1 MITTLQGRTQK
12 VEISPEGPT
21 VIIGERLNPTGHSRL
36 AEALRKGDWDLIRQ
50 EATSQV
56 EQGAAIIDINVGVM
70 GMDEVTVLPQAVRVV
85 SEVVVYPFVLIHP
98 IPRPG
103 RLP

>member
-1 MITTLQGRTQK
+1 MITTLQGKTQK

-36 AEALRKGDWDLIRQ
+36 AKALREDDWDLVRQ

-56 EQGAAIIDINVGVM
+56 EQGAAVIDVNVGTM
-70 GMDEVTVLPQAVRVV
+70 GVD
-85 SEVVVYPFVLIHP
+85 
-98 IPRPG
+98 
-103 RLP
+103 